1 MSKKDSFLNLVN
13 KLKPGVSMLQ
23 ETKLYRK
30 GTFKLENYCVFEKI
44 RETNEGGGLM
54 TIIHENLEPVLIP
67 TKNSSKTS
75 LNLLVVEALV
85 RNCKIRFI
93 NS

>member
-1 MSKKDSFLNLVN
+1 MDSFRNLVN
-13 KLKPGVSMLQ
+13 MLKPAVAMIQ

-30 GTFKLENYCVFEKI
+30 GTIKMENFCVFEKI
-44 RETNEGGGLM
+44 RDINEGGGLL

-67 TKNSSKTS
+67 TKNSSKIS
-75 LNLLVVEALV
+75 LNILVVEAKMSK
-85 RNCKIRFI
+85 RRIRFI

>member
-1 MSKKDSFLNLVN
+1 MDYVIVECS
-13 KLKPGVSMLQ
+13 LKPAVIMVQ

-30 GTFKLENYCVFEKI
+30 GTIKMKNFCVFEKN
-44 RETNEGGGLM
+44 RENNDGGGLL

-67 TKNSSKTS
+67 TKNSSKIS
-75 LNLLVVEALV
+75 LNILVVEAKMSK
-85 RNCKIRFI
+85 RRIRFI